1 MDVGGTRKW
10 ASVAV
15 LESGLLIE
23 RSPLTIAWLLGGYRM
38 PSGGQTYSS
47 ELPTSRG
54 LKEIAIG
61 RPQTIRGGGAGAP
74 AQDHLTGHELA
85 VVFAQGTGGRACIPC
100 RRWPSIPNNR
110 R

>member
-61 RPQTIRGGGAGAP
+61 RPQTIRGGGAGPP
-74 AQDHLTGHELA
+74 AQDHLTDMNLPLSSTSA
-85 VVFAQGTGGRACIPC
+85 PGRALYPG
-100 RRWPSIPNNR
+100 
-110 R
+110 